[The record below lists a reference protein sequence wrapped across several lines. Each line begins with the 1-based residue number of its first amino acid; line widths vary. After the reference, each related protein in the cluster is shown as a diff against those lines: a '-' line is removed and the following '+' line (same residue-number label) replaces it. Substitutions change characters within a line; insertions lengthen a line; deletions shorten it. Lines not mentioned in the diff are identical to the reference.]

1 MASAAPDPTDGR
13 GAGPIDVFVADDEEA
28 VVDVL
33 RAVIATDPTL
43 RFAGAAHDADAAIA
57 EVARTKPDVALVDV
71 RMPGGGGVHAARE
84 IRRRDLPTKVIALS
98 AHEDADTVIS
108 MLGVG
113 AHAYVPKA
121 DPTDKIVGT
130 IHRVV
135 DPDWREEDGRERRPP
150 ILAPPLPRRSERGPR
165 VARAILEGAVT
176 AGFEPVIDV
185 VSGGIVGLDARPVV
199 RMWPERAYD
208 GWLADAAAED
218 LLIDFEMTAFR
229 AALPFLARFPEELFV
244 EFQVTPAAAAHPRFR
259 HAVVAAGPRRIVLGF
274 SSLAIPRDDTSD
286 GLPTAVARLRAYGV
300 RISARDVGPG
310 VEGLR
315 QLARLQPD
323 HAWLDPTIS
332 KGLGTS
338 FPLHSVAAT
347 VVACADQVGARVIA
361 DGVGTRAQL
370 DEAEALG
377 ISMAAGAFLGGPL
390 GAPEPDEDGP
400 AASTHPL
407 PRGSSS
413 GPRGA
418 DASLEDGSAEPRS
431 DDRR

>member
-1 MASAAPDPTDGR
+1 
-13 GAGPIDVFVADDEEA
+13 
-28 VVDVL
+28 
-33 RAVIATDPTL
+33 
-43 RFAGAAHDADAAIA
+43 
-57 EVARTKPDVALVDV
+57 
-71 RMPGGGGVHAARE
+71 
-84 IRRRDLPTKVIALS
+84 
-98 AHEDADTVIS
+98 

-135 DPDWREEDGRERRPP
+135 DPDWREEERRRERRPP

-176 AGFEPVIDV
+176 AGFEPVIDLA
-185 VSGGIVGLDARPVV
+185 SGGIVGLDARPRV
-199 RMWPERAYD
+199 RLWPERAYD

-218 LLIDFEMTAFR
+218 LLIDFELTAFR
-229 AALPFLARFPEELFV
+229 AALPFLSRFPDELFV
-244 EFQVTPAAAAHPRFR
+244 EFLVTPASAAHPRFR
-259 HAVVAAGPRRIVLGF
+259 RAVTAAGPRRIVLGF
-274 SSLAIPRDDTSD
+274 SSLAIPREDASD
-286 GLPTAVARLRAYGV
+286 GLPAAVAHLRAYGV

-310 VEGLR
+310 IEGLR

-332 KGLGTS
+332 TGLGTS

-347 VVACADQVGARVIA
+347 VVACAEQVGARVIA
-361 DGVGTRAQL
+361 DGVATKAQL

-377 ISMAAGAFLGGPL
+377 IAMAAGPLLGGPL
-390 GAPEPDEDGP
+390 GGAEPDEDGP
-400 AASTHPL
+400 AASTSPL

-413 GPRGA
+413 APSRA